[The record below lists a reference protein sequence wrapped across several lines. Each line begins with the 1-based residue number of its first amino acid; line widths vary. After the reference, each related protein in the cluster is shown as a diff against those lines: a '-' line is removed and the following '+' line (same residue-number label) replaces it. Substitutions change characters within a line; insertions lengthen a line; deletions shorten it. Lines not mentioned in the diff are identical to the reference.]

1 MKTRKVGKIVSLLV
15 AIVLV
20 ATIMIPAASVLA
32 QNSAE
37 NAFDDKNCVEINEFF
52 DLKDTLDAAPTDGSK
67 LYIKLTGDVEMNV
80 PYSQTRDGLVGDGK
94 LAYFKNEELFV
105 NDYYP
110 IQKKGLLYYVHQS
123 AQLTLEQFLEE
134 VAVKSPIIY
143 NSEVRREYKEDG
155 TIDRIV
161 YEVNGD
167 NITEMERVFSLG
179 EDKWEADNTSTKGR
193 PSYEESMLIINENA
207 NVVIDLNG
215 YSIKGPNDSENAYT
229 GTPSYQNSVFIV
241 KGTLTVMDRSP
252 EQTGTISGG
261 TGYVLDTCQIS
272 SNDAGRHHSNVT
284 EDFTFIN
291 DNKGCEKYL
300 GVNSVTVDSKT
311 WRHICHEDRLTYWY
325 NSATESKG
333 GGVIIFD
340 GGEFNLVSGKITK
353 NCAWMQSGTSIFAKS
368 NQSVAKG
375 GGVYVSAGATF
386 NMTGG
391 EISNN
396 VARAYQGESN
406 SRNAWAYGG
415 GVYLEPSSDGK
426 VATFNMTGG
435 RVAENAAFGNVWS
448 GGSNSKSSTVY
459 GAGVYIGAGAV
470 CNIIGSEVEEGPTT
484 DEMLQS
490 FPRITNNSAGGT
502 SGNKK
507 ADWTVNDDGSYANAI
522 WVDAK
527 GAGIYCD
534 GTLNIQN
541 AVVSANEFAE
551 FAGDIDELSS
561 GTDLTGYKV
570 VHVYND
576 KATGLPYYIYDY
588 NADGS
593 AKTYVTRADE
603 RFTENLELAT
613 EELTHEV
620 SGIYGSGRG
629 NNTHRL
635 YTDGAGVYVSENA
648 KMYVGSRTWI
658 TDNYDL
664 MTGCHKAFN
673 NTRDYDRYWDKTA
686 DGGAGRYI
694 YTGEKTDG
702 ISDGYVFSD
711 TRDDVYLP
719 DGVVMYKAGSL
730 FESKI
735 GVNYYDMV
743 DKEGDAATETLGR
756 ASNRVFLKSSTD
768 LDFDLWGNT
777 GAVPV
782 QSDIQFFSLNDNN
795 KNYESINYN
804 DLSRTTTTYLG
815 VTCELLDPSLLDD
828 SDGDL
833 VIPGG
838 WDARDDIR
846 VAVIN
851 TSEFTSEQGQ
861 YRKNYLS
868 PYQGF
873 VDFDVVYPS
882 GTWYYSAQVIYNKDN
897 DENGN
902 HGTNRYKT
910 YTQETYFMADADKS
924 PTASAIAN
932 SNVVFPQRAYQID
945 SSALELHESERRAK
959 FMDYKVVYDA
969 TTFGSD
975 SAPVLRFGKTDREM
989 YVSYDFEE
997 SGITYYGENTKG
1009 QTLNETIDV
1018 DTLLSNKTVFKTI
1031 NTAEDGSAFTFYG
1044 KNKPTG
1050 SLVLNKIVPDYKA
1063 YKGTSVLNNR
1073 INNRK
1078 SEKSSITVTNGHE
1091 DSDLYFKG
1099 WSFYT
1104 SYGYGP
1110 ITTTLSNADALEQIN
1125 VGSDLVLDYRGTF
1138 VVDLNK
1144 ILNMNVN
1151 AQPCPT
1157 MTALWYSKEE
1167 LAEAR
1172 KNVSNVMWQQVQ
1184 RQEDDGTVTNLL
1196 RFVSI
1201 AGSNYVD
1208 FDEVGFVISTT
1219 NATPTIEGGYDFVV
1233 KSAVYEKLGVN
1244 KTATSAKTYYD
1255 VDKLL
1260 GGSYSGGYSV
1270 TVEDARWSFTE
1281 GSQFAAN
1288 VTTGVTGKAGYKDAG
1303 LFYTNIVI
1311 TDANKDTVYFATPY
1325 AKIGDTYYYGESRGV
1340 AYSDAQS

>member
-32 QNSAE
+32 DSTKYAGVSWTEVGSYTELKAAIDAAN
-37 NAFDDKNCVEINEFF
+37 NATNDAGKTTYIKVTADITLDRPYFHKDEINGGSTDWTQMYAYSTVRLSNVETKKSTYWSSGTKEHDRVEWLTGLNGNGSAY
-52 DLKDTLDAAPTDGSK
+52 DLTNAASPFYGMTAEQMIDHFLVTEEMQEYVGMGEYSVAHTMGTGHDEKIGYEYDKRLLVIEDGS
-67 LYIKLTGDVEMNV
+67 NV
-80 PYSQTRDGLVGDGK
+80 
-94 LAYFKNEELFV
+94 
-105 NDYYP
+105 
-110 IQKKGLLYYVHQS
+110 
-123 AQLTLEQFLEE
+123 TL
-134 VAVKSPIIY
+134 
-143 NSEVRREYKEDG
+143 
-155 TIDRIV
+155 
-161 YEVNGD
+161 
-167 NITEMERVFSLG
+167 
-179 EDKWEADNTSTKGR
+179 
-193 PSYEESMLIINENA
+193 
-207 NVVIDLNG
+207 DLNG
-215 YSIKGPNDSENAYT
+215 KTVKASDFDPYT
-229 GTPSYQNSVFIV
+229 GTPTWQMSCFIV
-241 KGTLTVMDRSP
+241 ETGGTLTITDLADGSG
-252 EQTGTISGG
+252 QLSGG
-261 TGYVLDTCQIS
+261 TGNVVFDGNFHEDSNGEVKRGVVLNSDYTIY
-272 SNDAGRHHSNVT
+272 DASGWTSTFLIKKGEYWLNFYSKSYWIDDVT
-284 EDFTFIN
+284 E
-291 DNKGCEKYL
+291 
-300 GVNSVTVDSKT
+300 S
-311 WRHICHEDRLTYWY
+311 R
-325 NSATESKG
+325 G
-333 GGVIIFD
+333 GGVYVCD
-340 GGEFNLVSGKITK
+340 GATLNLEAGNITK
-353 NCAWMQSGTSIFAKS
+353 NSAWMAAGNYVFASGVQST
-368 NQSVAKG
+368 VKG
-375 GGVYVSAGATF
+375 GGVYVEAGGTF
-386 NMTGG
+386 NMSGG
-391 EISNN
+391 EVSNN
-396 VARAYQGESN
+396 AARCYNKESDSKN
-406 SRNAWAYGG
+406 SWAYGG
-415 GVYLEPSSDGK
+415 GVYLAPSEDGK

-435 RVAENAAFGNVWS
+435 RIAENAAYAESFSS
-448 GGSNSKSSTVY
+448 GKTKSAVAQ
-459 GAGVYIGAGAV
+459 GAGIYVGAGAV
-470 CNIIGSEVEEGPTT
+470 CNIMGNEVEEGATT
-484 DEMLQS
+484 EEMLKS
-490 FPRITNNSAGGT
+490 FPRITNNSCGGQT
-502 SGNKK
+502 RKGCK
-507 ADWTVNDDGSYANAI
+507 DDA
-522 WVDAK
+522 WVTAQ
-527 GAGIYCD
+527 GGGIYCD

-541 AVVSANEFAE
+541 AVVSANEFSE
-551 FAGDIDELSS
+551 FSADLDTIS
-561 GTDLTGYKV
+561 GSPVGLPT

-576 KATGLPYYIYDY
+576 KETGLPFYIYDY

-593 AKTYVTRADE
+593 AKTYITRADN

-613 EELTHEV
+613 EEVAHET
-620 SGIYGSGRG
+620 SGIFGTGRG
-629 NNTHRL
+629 NNNNVFS
-635 YTDGAGVYVSENA
+635 TDGAGVYVSTNA

-673 NTRDYDRYWDKTA
+673 DARHYARYWDKTA
-686 DGGAGRYI
+686 DGGMGRYI
-694 YTGEKTDG
+694 YTGEYTAN

-719 DGVVMYKAGSL
+719 DGVVMYKADSL

-735 GVNYYDMV
+735 GVNYYDMI
-743 DKEGDAATETLGR
+743 DKAGDAATETLGR
-756 ASNRVFLKSSTD
+756 ASNRVFLKSSSN

-777 GAVPV
+777 GAVPT

-795 KNYESINYN
+795 KNYEYANYSG
-804 DLSRTTTTYLG
+804 LTRTKDTVVGDTIA
-815 VTCELLDPSLLDD
+815 CELLDPKLLD
-828 SDGDL
+828 STTTEGDL
-833 VIPGG
+833 LIPGG

-846 VAVIN
+846 VSVID
-851 TSEFTSEQGQ
+851 TSEFDSEEGQ
-861 YRKNYLS
+861 YRKAYLS
-868 PYQGF
+868 PYQGY
-873 VDFDVVYPS
+873 VDFDVVYPAN
-882 GTWYYSAQVIYNKDN
+882 TWYYSSQVRY
-897 DENGN
+897 DEDGN
-902 HGTNRYKT
+902 LGNTGEGRYLKHDA
-910 YTQETYFMADADKS
+910 ETYFLADFDKS
-924 PTASAIAN
+924 PTTSAIAN
-932 SNVVFPQRAYQID
+932 SNVVFPQRAYQLD
-945 SSALELHESERRAK
+945 ASTSSLSESVRRAR

-969 TTFGSD
+969 TTFGSA
-975 SAPVLRFGKTDREM
+975 SAPVLRFGTGDREM

-997 SGITYYGENTKG
+997 SGVTYYGENTKG
-1009 QTLNETIDV
+1009 QNLDSKIEV
-1018 DTLLSNKTVFKTI
+1018 DTLLSNKTVFSIIDT
-1031 NTAEDGSAFTFYG
+1031 NADGSSFTFYG
-1044 KNKPTG
+1044 ANKPTG

-1110 ITTTLSNADALEQIN
+1110 ITTTLSNDDALEQIN
-1125 VGSDLVLDYRGTF
+1125 VGNDLVLDYRGTF

-1244 KTATSAKTYYD
+1244 KTATSDKTYYD

-1260 GGSYSGGYSV
+1260 GGSYSGGYGV
-1270 TVEDARWSFTE
+1270 TVEDAQWTFTE